1 MRKDGWL
8 AKAFNPQDYM
18 LLDPIRF
25 RRYRRI
31 QLYLIACIFGLFVIT
46 GLVNLLGINQVDK
59 AYTKLYEES
68 LVPAMLLGQISESWY
83 ENQLLIEEHFI
94 NKSQQELNR
103 IEAEMQQEV
112 KKIDSLTGYYQSN
125 YNLGAEHRR
134 LDEYLDHKKSYIEL
148 ESKML
153 QLSRKGLK
161 EQAHDIMLSEGNA
174 EFRKMLKPLHQMI
187 ENDRMVGLADY
198 LEAEEGT
205 DQIKRISYIM
215 MGLILLFA
223 IIWGIRY
230 SYLYLENML

>member
-1 MRKDGWL
+1 
-8 AKAFNPQDYM
+8 M

-25 RRYRRI
+25 RRYRKI

-68 LVPAMLLGQISESWY
+68 LLPAMLLGQITESWY

-94 NKSQQELNR
+94 NNSQLELNR
-103 IEAEMQQEV
+103 IELEMRKEV
-112 KKIDSLTGYYQSN
+112 QLIDSLTGYYQQ
-125 YNLGAEHRR
+125 YYDIGAEHRR
-134 LDEYLDHKKSYIEL
+134 LDDYLNHRKNYIALERSMLELSKS
-148 ESKML
+148 
-153 QLSRKGLK
+153 GLK
-161 EQAHDIMLSEGNA
+161 KEAHDLMLSEGNG

-187 ENDRMVGLADY
+187 ENDRMVALADY

-205 DQIKRISYIM
+205 NQIKRISYIM

>member
-1 MRKDGWL
+1 
-8 AKAFNPQDYM
+8 M

-68 LVPAMLLGQISESWY
+68 LVPAMLLGQITESWY
-83 ENQLLIEEHFI
+83 ENQLLVEEHFI
-94 NKSQQELNR
+94 NQSPSELNR
-103 IEAEMQQEV
+103 IEAAMQIEMRL
-112 KKIDSLTGYYQSN
+112 IDSLTGYYQQ
-125 YNLGAEHRR
+125 YYDTGAEHRR
-134 LDEYLDHKKSYIEL
+134 LDDYLNHRKNYMTL
-148 ESKML
+148 ESQMID
-153 QLSRKGLK
+153 LSRSGQKKL
-161 EQAHDIMLSEGNA
+161 AHDIMLSTGNV

-187 ENDRMVGLADY
+187 ENDRLVGLEDY
-198 LEAEEGT
+198 NQAEQGT

-223 IIWGIRY
+223 IVWGIRY
-230 SYLYLENML
+230 SYLFLENML